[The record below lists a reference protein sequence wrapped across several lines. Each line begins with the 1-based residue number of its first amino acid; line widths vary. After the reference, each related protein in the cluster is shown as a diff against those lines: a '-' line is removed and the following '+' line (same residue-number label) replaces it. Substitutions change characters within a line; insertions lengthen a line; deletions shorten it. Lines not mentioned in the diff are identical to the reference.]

1 MYVES
6 SLTHP
11 IPALRAPLTHTP
23 EHLQTVVRDLG
34 QRLTAAIGDF
44 PKLHFAMRDLERL
57 LLRGEEYK
65 LQFEKLLSYFPEHE
79 LAHFHNLYCYWE
91 TLLEKRFVKSL
102 DQGDLRHVV
111 DYPLFSRFE
120 RLIER
125 EVGLLDGYIPRRVLF
140 IGSGP
145 MPITALCL
153 QHRLNV
159 PVDCLERDP
168 EAVAESSV
176 VLDRLGCSAY
186 IQVLHGQ
193 GELVDV
199 SEYDVILV
207 ALLAKPKRAILE
219 SIVRSCRDDVR
230 IICRTSEGSRCF
242 FYEPTVQDAIVQPLR
257 LIRVANAGLDDT
269 ISSSLLRKV

>member
-1 MYVES
+1 MYVEPS
-6 SLTHP
+6 RIHK
-11 IPALRAPLTHTP
+11 IPALRVSLTYTP
-23 EHLQTVVRDLG
+23 EDLQSVVRDLG

-57 LLRGEEYK
+57 LLRGDEHK
-65 LQFEKLLSYFPEHE
+65 AKFEKLLSYFPEHE

-102 DQGDLRHVV
+102 DQGVYRHIV
-111 DYPLFSRFE
+111 DYPLYSRFE
-120 RLIER
+120 RLIDR
-125 EVGLLDGYIPRRVLF
+125 EVGLLDGYMPQRVLF

-153 QHRLNV
+153 QHRINAR
-159 PVDCLERDP
+159 VDCLERDA
-168 EAVAESSV
+168 EAIEESSV
-176 VLDRLGCSAY
+176 VLDRLECGDQ
-186 IQVLHGQ
+186 IKVLHGL
-193 GELVDV
+193 GEGFDV
-199 SEYDVILV
+199 SEYDVILI

-219 SIVRSCRDDVR
+219 NIVRSCRDDVR

-242 FYEPTVQDAIVQPLR
+242 FYEPTVQEAIVQPLR
-257 LIRVANAGLDDT
+257 LVRVANAGLDDT